1 MKNYFDDIK
10 DLYNKVSSLLIKI
23 KGTHPNLYHDYKTIL
38 EKNIDGY
45 INYGYD
51 FIIKN
56 EDISQKYINKLNDI
70 IKILNFIITKN
81 NIKEMSATGTGAS
94 FTAGTG
100 ANYATPYAFNPNKK
114 AKGAKNIYYYK
125 LGFKPVD
132 QKALNKKAKGIEVK
146 HLWEEEEPK
155 FDIEGFVNSLGVDD
169 ETKQYIA
176 GRLSDFDLIADK
188 LKELIKL
195 IQEAKKETIN
205 SYRETPEK
213 KSVYGTDLAIS
224 ILDRAIKLFT

>member
-23 KGTHPNLYHDYKTIL
+23 KETHPNLYQDYKNIL
-38 EKNIDGY
+38 EENINGY
-45 INYGYD
+45 LYYGYEY
-51 FIIKN
+51 IIKN
-56 EDISQKYINKLNDI
+56 ENISQMYINKLNDI
-70 IKILNFIITKN
+70 IKILNFINNKN
-81 NIKEMSATGTGAS
+81 NIKETSATGTGAS
-94 FTAGTG
+94 FTAGAG
-100 ANYATPYAFNPNKK
+100 ENYATPYAFNPNKK
-114 AKGAKNIYYYK
+114 AKGTAHNYYYK
-125 LGFKPVD
+125 LGFKPVN
-132 QKALNKKAKGIEVK
+132 QKALNKAAKGIEVK
-146 HLWEEEEPK
+146 QLWEEEEPK
-155 FDIEGFVNSLGVDD
+155 FDIEGFVNGLGVDE

-176 GRLSDFDLIADK
+176 GRLGDFDLIADK

>member
-1 MKNYFDDIK
+1 MDKK
-10 DLYNKVSSLLIKI
+10 GKI
-23 KGTHPNLYHDYKTIL
+23 KELIQNRL
-38 EKNIDGY
+38 
-45 INYGYD
+45 
-51 FIIKN
+51 
-56 EDISQKYINKLNDI
+56 
-70 IKILNFIITKN
+70 
-81 NIKEMSATGTGAS
+81 KEMSATGTGAS

-114 AKGAKNIYYYK
+114 AKGTANNYYYK
-125 LGFKPVD
+125 LGFKPV
-132 QKALNKKAKGIEVK
+132 NRKKQNDITHGVEVK
-146 HLWEEEEPK
+146 QLWTEETEPK
-155 FDIEGFVNSLGVDD
+155 FDIEGFVNSLGVDE

-176 GRLSDFDLIADK
+176 GRLGDFDLIADK

-224 ILDRAIKLFT
+224 ILDRATKLFT